1 MNTEHIWNFVEKF
14 YPNYS
19 SSDEILY
26 NDDLL
31 KLLEGEIEVD
41 SGADSIYDSIR
52 QELVD
57 FFGTEPCQEEI
68 IKVTEQRYADSLVQI
83 YEKAIKGYFT
93 TLN

>member
-19 SSDEILY
+19 SSDEILH

-31 KLLEGEIEVD
+31 KLLEGQVD
-41 SGADSIYDSIR
+41 TGADSIYDSIR
-52 QELVD
+52 QELIEK
-57 FFGTEPCQEEI
+57 FGIEPCDSEI
-68 IKVTEQRYADSLVQI
+68 ISVAEQRYDESLARI